1 MVSGDASDASGAT
14 SSLMKPV
21 ILIANLAGGVGKT
34 TLTQAISTAAAEY
47 GKKTVAIDADPNAAL
62 TFLSGIENPRF
73 TLHEVIEKSISIKD
87 CAVRTVDRY
96 SLIPSASRLL
106 FVEGRMPS
114 IESEEFDLAVI
125 DSGSGP
131 SSLLPTL
138 IEAAT
143 NILIPVDGTML
154 SMRGALNLKNFI
166 TKSKQS
172 VDIKV
177 LPNNGRN
184 LGDLSELLVQ
194 LKEDFAFTESQI
206 AFDLTVNQAH
216 EELQSPLGY
225 ATNSEFASNIRELT
239 YEILDELK
247 LI

>member
-1 MVSGDASDASGAT
+1 MVSGVTSDASGAT
-14 SSLMKPV
+14 SSLMKPI

-47 GKKTVAIDADPNAAL
+47 GKKTIAIDADPNAAL
-62 TFLSGIENPRF
+62 TFLSGIGNPRF
-73 TLHEVIEKSISIKD
+73 TLREVFEKSVSIKD
-87 CAVRTVDRY
+87 CAVRTVDRF

-106 FVEGRMPS
+106 FSEGSMLN
-114 IESEEFDLAVI
+114 IDLEDFDLAVI

-131 SSLLPTL
+131 NSLLPTL

-154 SMRGALNLKNFI
+154 SMRGALNLRNFI

-177 LPNNGRN
+177 VPNNCRN

-194 LKEDFAFTESQI
+194 LNEDFAFTESQI